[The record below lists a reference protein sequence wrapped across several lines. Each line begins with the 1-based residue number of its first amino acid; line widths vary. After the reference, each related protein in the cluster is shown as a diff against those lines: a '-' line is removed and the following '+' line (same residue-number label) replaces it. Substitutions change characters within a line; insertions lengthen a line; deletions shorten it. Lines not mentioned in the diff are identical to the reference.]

1 MGAFDPDIIYIRV
14 HTEAVGIQK
23 KVPGGDMS
31 INKYDEQKFWEEV
44 DILFPDIVKAITS
57 LAKKSY
63 ISITNLRNGV
73 TWWSEKAMEYFGM
86 QENYTIRGQEKS
98 KRSIHSDDLE
108 DFRRGFQE
116 RVAGKNMDET
126 WEYRVRDGSTYNRI
140 SARARMLNDKD
151 GKPFV
156 IVIRYNNYGISDE
169 VDATTGL
176 HTEPALDREIR
187 EFLEESGQG
196 TLLKIGLDQFSH
208 INVMYGAAFSD
219 KILNCAAQEL
229 LRLLKGK
236 GYVYRL
242 SGAKFVISFKKVSK
256 EELQQIYDEIV
267 EVFENTEVEGK
278 KIPLK
283 VSAGAIFMEPYM
295 KETNA
300 VRSRLTYALNHSRLE
315 HHGELVIFNDE
326 ICGSDENQFELI
338 GVIHQCAT
346 HNFEGFRM
354 FYQPIADT
362 KTGKIRGMEAL
373 LRWELEPYGMVSPGV
388 FMEWLEQD
396 PCIFDLGNWIL
407 RTALTDVQKLRKE
420 TEGFFV
426 NVNVA
431 AAQLERREFRSA
443 VMNILKET
451 GAKPEE
457 LCLELTERCRDL
469 DIQFLRREVEFFH
482 SQGIKIAL
490 DDFGT
495 GNSSLSLALELPF
508 DELKVDMSFIRD
520 IKQKPQNQAMVQSI
534 VDYARR
540 TNTETCIEGIEDK
553 EVSDYIEKF
562 GSTWQQGYYYSK
574 PVPIEQFEEVLR
586 KNETEKDR

>member
-1 MGAFDPDIIYIRV
+1 
-14 HTEAVGIQK
+14 
-23 KVPGGDMS
+23 MS
-31 INKYDEQKFWEEV
+31 INTYDEQKFWEEM

-73 TWWSEKAMEYFGM
+73 TWWSEKTMEYFGM

-98 KRSIHSDDLE
+98 KRSIHPDDLE

-116 RVAGKNMDET
+116 RVAGKNMDEP

-140 SARARMLNDKD
+140 SARAKMLNDKD

-229 LRLLKGK
+229 LRLLRGK

-256 EELQQIYDEIV
+256 AELQQIYDEIV
-267 EVFENTEVEGK
+267 EAFENTEVEGK

-326 ICGSDENQFELI
+326 VCGSDENQFELI

-407 RTALTDVQKLRKE
+407 RTALTDVQKLREE

-469 DIQFLRREVEFFH
+469 DIHFLRGEVEFFH

-495 GNSSLSLALELPF
+495 GFSSLSYLKKLPINT
-508 DELKVDMSFIRD
+508 LKIDKSFTDTLLTDSATRI
-520 IKQKPQNQAMVQSI
+520 ITESI
-534 VDYARR
+534 VSMVKSLGFESIA
-540 TNTETCIEGIEDK
+540 EGVEEEQQYKYLRVIGCD
-553 EVSDYIEKF
+553 II
-562 GSTWQQGYYYSK
+562 QGYLFGK
-574 PVPIEQFEEVLR
+574 PLSQEEIEQLLQ
-586 KNETEKDR
+586 KMY

>member
-1 MGAFDPDIIYIRV
+1 MQVGPGTKDYGA
-14 HTEAVGIQK
+14 
-23 KVPGGDMS
+23 
-31 INKYDEQKFWEEV
+31 
-44 DILFPDIVKAITS
+44 LS
-57 LAKKSY
+57 LAVQYYARPKIVLNVPASCFMPRPNVDSAVIKLERY
-63 ISITNLRNGV
+63 QKPPVEVLDEHLMFKI
-73 TWWSEKAMEYFGM
+73 
-86 QENYTIRGQEKS
+86 IRASFNQ
-98 KRSIHSDDLE
+98 
-108 DFRRGFQE
+108 RRKTMMNSVGNS
-116 RVAGKNMDET
+116 G
-126 WEYRVRDGSTYNRI
+126 
-140 SARARMLNDKD
+140 
-151 GKPFV
+151 
-156 IVIRYNNYGISDE
+156 E
-169 VDATTGL
+169 V
-176 HTEPALDREIR
+176 
-187 EFLEESGQG
+187 
-196 TLLKIGLDQFSH
+196 
-208 INVMYGAAFSD
+208 N
-219 KILNCAAQEL
+219 
-229 LRLLKGK
+229 
-236 GYVYRL
+236 
-242 SGAKFVISFKKVSK
+242 VSK
-256 EELQQIYDEIV
+256 EELQKIYDEIV
-267 EVFENTEVEGK
+267 EAFENTEVEGK

-300 VRSRLTYALNHSRLE
+300 VRSRLTYALSHSRLE

-326 ICGSDENQFELI
+326 VCGSDENQFELI

-469 DIQFLRREVEFFH
+469 DIHFLRGEVEFFH

-534 VDYARR
+534 VDYAKR
-540 TNTETCIEGIEDK
+540 TNTEICIEGIENK
-553 EVSDYIEKF
+553 EVSDYIEQF

-574 PVPIEQFEEVLR
+574 PVPIDRFEEVLH
-586 KNETEKDR
+586 KKATEKE

>member
-1 MGAFDPDIIYIRV
+1 MVCYNLFDARV
-14 HTEAVGIQK
+14 HSETVGIQK
-23 KVPGGDMS
+23 KVSGGDMS
-31 INKYDEQKFWEEV
+31 INTYDEQKFWEEM

-73 TWWSEKAMEYFGM
+73 TWWSEKTMEYFGM

-98 KRSIHSDDLE
+98 KRSIHPDD
-108 DFRRGFQE
+108 
-116 RVAGKNMDET
+116 
-126 WEYRVRDGSTYNRI
+126 
-140 SARARMLNDKD
+140 
-151 GKPFV
+151 
-156 IVIRYNNYGISDE
+156 
-169 VDATTGL
+169 
-176 HTEPALDREIR
+176 
-187 EFLEESGQG
+187 LEESGQG

-229 LRLLKGK
+229 LRLLRGK

-256 EELQQIYDEIV
+256 EELQKIYDEIV
-267 EVFENTEVEGK
+267 EAFENTEVEGK

-326 ICGSDENQFELI
+326 VCGSDENQFELI

-373 LRWELEPYGMVSPGV
+373 LRWELELYGMVSPGV

-469 DIQFLRREVEFFH
+469 DIHFLRGEVEFFH

-586 KNETEKDR
+586 EKATEKE

>member
-1 MGAFDPDIIYIRV
+1 
-14 HTEAVGIQK
+14 
-23 KVPGGDMS
+23 MS

-98 KRSIHSDDLE
+98 KRPIHPDDLE
-108 DFRRGFQE
+108 DFRRGFRE
-116 RVAGKNMDET
+116 RVAGKNMDEL

-256 EELQQIYDEIV
+256 EELQRVYDEIV

-326 ICGSDENQFELI
+326 VCGSDENQFELI

-451 GAKPEE
+451 GARPEE

-469 DIQFLRREVEFFH
+469 DIHFLRGEVEFFH

-540 TNTETCIEGIEDK
+540 TNTETCIEGIENK
-553 EVSDYIEKF
+553 EVSDYIEQF

-574 PVPIEQFEEVLR
+574 PVPIDRFEEVLH
-586 KNETEKDR
+586 KKATEKE

>member
-1 MGAFDPDIIYIRV
+1 
-14 HTEAVGIQK
+14 
-23 KVPGGDMS
+23 MS
-31 INKYDEQKFWEEV
+31 INTYDEQKFWEEV

-98 KRSIHSDDLE
+98 KRSIHPDDLE
-108 DFRRGFQE
+108 DFRRRFQE
-116 RVAGKNMDET
+116 RVAGKNMDEP
-126 WEYRVRDGSTYNRI
+126 WEYRVRDGSTYIRI
-140 SARARMLNDKD
+140 SARAKMLNDKD

-156 IVIRYNNYGISDE
+156 IVIRYNNYSISDE

-176 HTEPALDREIR
+176 HTEPALDREIM

-196 TLLKIGLDQFSH
+196 ALLKIGLDQFSH

-229 LRLLKGK
+229 LRLFKGK

-256 EELQQIYDEIV
+256 AELQQIYDEIV
-267 EVFENTEVEGK
+267 EAFENTEVEGK

-326 ICGSDENQFELI
+326 VCGSDENQFELI

-451 GAKPEE
+451 GARPEE

-469 DIQFLRREVEFFH
+469 DIHFLRAEVEFFH

-540 TNTETCIEGIEDK
+540 TNTETCIEGIENK
-553 EVSDYIEKF
+553 EVSDYIEQF

-574 PVPIEQFEEVLR
+574 PVPIDQFEEVLR
-586 KNETEKDR
+586 EKSTEKE

>member
-1 MGAFDPDIIYIRV
+1 
-14 HTEAVGIQK
+14 
-23 KVPGGDMS
+23 MS

-98 KRSIHSDDLE
+98 KRSIHPDDLE

-116 RVAGKNMDET
+116 RVAGKNMDEA

>member
-1 MGAFDPDIIYIRV
+1 
-14 HTEAVGIQK
+14 
-23 KVPGGDMS
+23 MS
-31 INKYDEQKFWEEV
+31 INTYDEQKFWEEM

-98 KRSIHSDDLE
+98 KRSIHPDDLE
-108 DFRRGFQE
+108 DFRRGFRE
-116 RVAGKNMDET
+116 RVAGENMDEPG
-126 WEYRVRDGSTYNRI
+126 EYRVRDGSTYNRI
-140 SARARMLNDKD
+140 SARAKMLNDKD

-229 LRLLKGK
+229 LRLLRGK

-242 SGAKFVISFKKVSK
+242 SGAKFVISFKNVSK
-256 EELQQIYDEIV
+256 EELQKIYDEIV
-267 EVFENTEVEGK
+267 EAFENTEVEGK

-326 ICGSDENQFELI
+326 VCGSDENQFELI

-469 DIQFLRREVEFFH
+469 DIHFLRGEVEFFH

-586 KNETEKDR
+586 EKATEKE

>member
-1 MGAFDPDIIYIRV
+1 
-14 HTEAVGIQK
+14 
-23 KVPGGDMS
+23 MS
-31 INKYDEQKFWEEV
+31 INTYDEQKFWEEV

-98 KRSIHSDDLE
+98 KRSIHPDD
-108 DFRRGFQE
+108 
-116 RVAGKNMDET
+116 
-126 WEYRVRDGSTYNRI
+126 
-140 SARARMLNDKD
+140 
-151 GKPFV
+151 
-156 IVIRYNNYGISDE
+156 
-169 VDATTGL
+169 
-176 HTEPALDREIR
+176 
-187 EFLEESGQG
+187 LEESGQG
-196 TLLKIGLDQFSH
+196 ALLKIGLDQFSH

-229 LRLLKGK
+229 LRLFKGK

-256 EELQQIYDEIV
+256 AELQQIYDEIV
-267 EVFENTEVEGK
+267 EAFENTEVEGK

-326 ICGSDENQFELI
+326 VCGSDENQFELI

-407 RTALTDVQKLRKE
+407 RTALTDVQKLREE

-469 DIQFLRREVEFFH
+469 DIHFLRAEVEFFH

-540 TNTETCIEGIEDK
+540 TNTETCIEGIENK
-553 EVSDYIEKF
+553 EVSDYIEQF

-574 PVPIEQFEEVLR
+574 PVPIDQFEEVLR
-586 KNETEKDR
+586 EKSTEKE

>member
-1 MGAFDPDIIYIRV
+1 
-14 HTEAVGIQK
+14 
-23 KVPGGDMS
+23 MS
-31 INKYDEQKFWEEV
+31 INTYDEQKFWEEV

-98 KRSIHSDDLE
+98 KRSIHPDDLE
-108 DFRRGFQE
+108 DFRRGFLE
-116 RVAGKNMDET
+116 RVAWKNMDEP
-126 WEYRVRDGSTYNRI
+126 WEYRVRDGSTYIRI
-140 SARARMLNDKD
+140 SARAKMLNDKD

-176 HTEPALDREIR
+176 HTEPALDREIM

-196 TLLKIGLDQFSH
+196 ALLKIGLDQFSH

-256 EELQQIYDEIV
+256 AELQQIYNEIV
-267 EVFENTEVEGK
+267 EAFENTEVEGK

-300 VRSRLTYALNHSRLE
+300 VRSRLTYALSHSRLE

-326 ICGSDENQFELI
+326 VCGSDENQFELI

-451 GAKPEE
+451 GARPEE

-469 DIQFLRREVEFFH
+469 DIHFLRGEVDFFH

-540 TNTETCIEGIEDK
+540 TNTETCIEGIENK
-553 EVSDYIEKF
+553 EVSDYIEQF

-574 PVPIEQFEEVLR
+574 PVPIDRFEEVLR
-586 KNETEKDR
+586 EKSTEKE

>member
-1 MGAFDPDIIYIRV
+1 MVCYNLFDARV
-14 HTEAVGIQK
+14 HSETVGIQK
-23 KVPGGDMS
+23 KVSGGDMS
-31 INKYDEQKFWEEV
+31 INTYDEQKFWEEM

-73 TWWSEKAMEYFGM
+73 TWWSEKTMEYFGM

-98 KRSIHSDDLE
+98 KRSIHPDD
-108 DFRRGFQE
+108 
-116 RVAGKNMDET
+116 
-126 WEYRVRDGSTYNRI
+126 
-140 SARARMLNDKD
+140 
-151 GKPFV
+151 
-156 IVIRYNNYGISDE
+156 
-169 VDATTGL
+169 
-176 HTEPALDREIR
+176 
-187 EFLEESGQG
+187 LEESGQG

-242 SGAKFVISFKKVSK
+242 SGAKFVISFKNVSK
-256 EELQQIYDEIV
+256 EELQKIYDEIV
-267 EVFENTEVEGK
+267 EAFENTEVEGK

-326 ICGSDENQFELI
+326 VCGSDENQFELI

-407 RTALTDVQKLRKE
+407 RTALTDVQKLREE

-426 NVNVA
+426 NVNMA

-469 DIQFLRREVEFFH
+469 DIHFLRGEVEFFH

-586 KNETEKDR
+586 EKATEKE

>member
-1 MGAFDPDIIYIRV
+1 
-14 HTEAVGIQK
+14 
-23 KVPGGDMS
+23 MS
-31 INKYDEQKFWEEV
+31 INTYDEQKFWEEV

-98 KRSIHSDDLE
+98 KRSIHPDDLE
-108 DFRRGFQE
+108 DFRRRFQE
-116 RVAGKNMDET
+116 RVAGKNMDEP
-126 WEYRVRDGSTYNRI
+126 WEYRVRDGSTYIRI
-140 SARARMLNDKD
+140 SARAKMLNDKD

-156 IVIRYNNYGISDE
+156 IVIRYNNYSISDE

-176 HTEPALDREIR
+176 HTEPALDREIM

-196 TLLKIGLDQFSH
+196 ALLKIGLDQFSH

-229 LRLLKGK
+229 LRLFKGK

-256 EELQQIYDEIV
+256 AELQQIYDEIV
-267 EVFENTEVEGK
+267 EAFENTEVEGK

-326 ICGSDENQFELI
+326 VCGSDENQFELI

-451 GAKPEE
+451 GARPEE

-469 DIQFLRREVEFFH
+469 DIHFLRGEVEFFH

-540 TNTETCIEGIEDK
+540 TNTETCIEGIENK
-553 EVSDYIEKF
+553 EVSDYIEQF

-574 PVPIEQFEEVLR
+574 PVPIDRFEEVLR
-586 KNETEKDR
+586 EKSTEKE

>member
-1 MGAFDPDIIYIRV
+1 
-14 HTEAVGIQK
+14 
-23 KVPGGDMS
+23 MS
-31 INKYDEQKFWEEV
+31 INTYDEQKFWEEV

-98 KRSIHSDDLE
+98 KRSLHPDDLE
-108 DFRRGFQE
+108 DFRRGLQE
-116 RVAGKNMDET
+116 RVAGKNMDEP

-140 SARARMLNDKD
+140 SARAKMLNDKD

-176 HTEPALDREIR
+176 HTEPALDREIM

-196 TLLKIGLDQFSH
+196 ALLKIGLDQFSH

-256 EELQQIYDEIV
+256 AELQQIYNEIV
-267 EVFENTEVEGK
+267 EAFENTEVEGK

-300 VRSRLTYALNHSRLE
+300 VRSRLTYALSHSRLE

-326 ICGSDENQFELI
+326 VCGSDENQFELI

-451 GAKPEE
+451 GARPEE

-469 DIQFLRREVEFFH
+469 DIHFLRGEVEFFH

-540 TNTETCIEGIEDK
+540 TNTETCIEGIENK

-574 PVPIEQFEEVLR
+574 PVPIDRFEEVLR
-586 KNETEKDR
+586 EKATEKE

>member
-1 MGAFDPDIIYIRV
+1 VD
-14 HTEAVGIQK
+14 IQK

-116 RVAGKNMDET
+116 RVAGKNMDEP

>member
-1 MGAFDPDIIYIRV
+1 
-14 HTEAVGIQK
+14 
-23 KVPGGDMS
+23 MS

-98 KRSIHSDDLE
+98 KRSIHPDDLE

-116 RVAGKNMDET
+116 RVAGKNMDEA

-540 TNTETCIEGIEDK
+540 TNTETCIEGIENK
-553 EVSDYIEKF
+553 EVSDYIEQF

-586 KNETEKDR
+586 KKATEKE